1 MFSRADLQRAFQ
13 LNPARKAAVHE
24 LTTPPVV
31 VVDDVYLRPLEVCQ
45 LASIFD
51 YGLDL
56 GFTEHK
62 LYPGE
67 RSRLSVR
74 IDDVEDAILDHY
86 FTGVGDAKEPTR
98 CSRQEQSVIFTKM
111 NDVSIPLA
119 EPRQRVPHIDS
130 DCELVAVV
138 YLGQSSAAQS
148 SSTAFYSHR
157 KTGLSFLPR
166 CPPLSLVNLAFED
179 GYDILTADGYR
190 RFVKSLMFSG
200 GGGHDIAR
208 EYTGL
213 PYDSDEWKILLEV
226 TGIFNRCAIF
236 PARHFHSPV
245 YRSTSLKGQTGERIT
260 QNFFFS
266 IR

>member
-1 MFSRADLQRAFQ
+1 MFSRSDLHRAFQ
-13 LNPARKAAVHE
+13 LNPARTTTVHE

-31 VVDDVYLRPLEVCQ
+31 VVDNFYLHPSELFQ
-45 LASIFD
+45 LASILD
-51 YGLDL
+51 YDLDL

-67 RSRLSVR
+67 RSKISFR

-86 FTGVGDAKEPTR
+86 FTAVGGATEPTR
-98 CSRQEQSVIFTKM
+98 CSRQGQSVIFTKM
-111 NDVSIPLA
+111 NDVSIPIA

-138 YLGQSSAAQS
+138 YLGQSSGAQS
-148 SSTAFYSHR
+148 SSTAFYSHQG
-157 KTGLSFLPR
+157 TGLAFLPR
-166 CPPLSLVNLAFED
+166 CPPLLLVNTAFEN

-190 RFVKSLMFSG
+190 RFIKSLMFSG
-200 GGGHDIAR
+200 TGGRDIAR

-213 PYDSDEWKILLEV
+213 SHDSDEWKILLQVE
-226 TGIFNRCAIF
+226 GNFNRCAIF

-245 YRSTSLKGQTGERIT
+245 YSSAPQEGRIGERIT